1 MNEDALIFQQFTEQ
15 LEEEADE
22 EYWEMGAASLGV
34 IVGGAEISRQL
45 LKSRETRQYL
55 TRPELLENPRIATP
69 WTSLYDSRSDR
80 AYITTM
86 GFDVATFD
94 FILESGFV
102 QTWLSTPIP
111 QTDTSRSGDPQPGGR
126 SLDPPGALGLVL
138 HYLSSTMLNVSLQQ
152 IFALIPATVVR
163 YLDFSLDI
171 LLEVLRRMPDAR
183 IKWLKGG
190 PGGGKFQEYNDLI
203 IVRHPRL
210 IGAFTAIDG
219 LNLPVQTLEDEDI
232 ENATYNRWLSEHFVS
247 SVLVFSPK
255 GKNINAIVTS
265 FTDNILGEIIDAV
278 VNAPGSWHDANVAR
292 PIFERLRT
300 RTPPGYY
307 LIADTAFPRGTQS
320 IAGRIC
326 TPLKA
331 GQAVRGTPDEIAER
345 MAYDRE
351 LLSYRQTAEWG
362 NRGLQG
368 AFGCLRVPLPID
380 NAERQGNLL
389 EICNRLNNLRTRRV
403 GINQIR
409 TVYMRY
415 WQDTA
420 EDIDIWQNFE
430 NMLFSDQRKNNRVA
444 CFHTYAEYT

>member
-45 LKSRETRQYL
+45 RNERRRETCQYL

-94 FILESGFV
+94 FILKSGFV

-111 QTDTSRSGDPQPGGR
+111 RTDTSRSGDPRPGGR

-138 HYLSSTMLNVSLQQ
+138 HYLSSTMLDVSLQQ

-183 IKWLKGG
+183 IKWPKGG
-190 PGGGKFQEYNDLI
+190 PGGGQFQEYNDLI

-210 IGAFTAIDG
+210 IGAFAAIDG
-219 LNLPVQTLEDEDI
+219 LNLPVQTSEDEDI
-232 ENATYNRWLSEHFVS
+232 ENATYNGWLSEHFVS

-307 LIADTAFPRGTQS
+307 LIADTAFPCGTQS
-320 IAGRIC
+320 IAGRIRA
-326 TPLKA
+326 PLKA
-331 GQAVRGTPDEIAER
+331 GQAV
-345 MAYDRE
+345 
-351 LLSYRQTAEWG
+351 
-362 NRGLQG
+362 
-368 AFGCLRVPLPID
+368 
-380 NAERQGNLL
+380 
-389 EICNRLNNLRTRRV
+389 
-403 GINQIR
+403 
-409 TVYMRY
+409 
-415 WQDTA
+415 
-420 EDIDIWQNFE
+420 
-430 NMLFSDQRKNNRVA
+430 
-444 CFHTYAEYT
+444 

>member
-45 LKSRETRQYL
+45 RNERRRETCQYL

-94 FILESGFV
+94 FILESG
-102 QTWLSTPIP
+102 
-111 QTDTSRSGDPQPGGR
+111 DPRPGGQ

-138 HYLSSTMLNVSLQQ
+138 HYLSSTMLDVSLQQ

-183 IKWLKGG
+183 IKWPKGG
-190 PGGGKFQEYNDLI
+190 PGGGQFQEYNDLI
-203 IVRHPRL
+203 I
-210 IGAFTAIDG
+210 
-219 LNLPVQTLEDEDI
+219 DEDI
-232 ENATYNRWLSEHFVS
+232 ENATYNGWLSEHFVS

-320 IAGRIC
+320 IAGRIRA
-326 TPLKA
+326 PLKA

-345 MAYDRE
+345 MAYDHE

-368 AFGCLRVPLPID
+368 AFGRLRVPLPID
-380 NAERQGNLL
+380 NAERRGNLL

-430 NMLFSDQRKNNRVA
+430 NMLFSDQRKNDRVA
-444 CFHTYAEYT
+444 RFHTYAEYM

>member
-45 LKSRETRQYL
+45 RNERRRETRQYL

-86 GFDVATFD
+86 GFDVATFN

-111 QTDTSRSGDPQPGGR
+111 RTDTSRSGDPRPGSR

-138 HYLSSTMLNVSLQQ
+138 HYLSSTMLDVSLQQ

-171 LLEVLRRMPDAR
+171 LLEVLQRMPDAR
-183 IKWLKGG
+183 IKWPKGG
-190 PGGGKFQEYNDLI
+190 PGGGQFQEYNDLI

-210 IGAFTAIDG
+210 IGAFAAIDG
-219 LNLPVQTLEDEDI
+219 LNLPVQTSEDEDI
-232 ENATYNRWLSEHFVS
+232 ENATYNGWLSEHFVS

-292 PIFERLRT
+292 PIFERLCT

-307 LIADTAFPRGTQS
+307 LIADTAFPRGHICHP
-320 IAGRIC
+320 IA
-326 TPLKA
+326 LKA

-345 MAYDRE
+345 MAYDHE

-368 AFGCLRVPLPID
+368 AFGRLRVPLPID
-380 NAERQGNLL
+380 NAEHRGNLL

-403 GINQIR
+403 GIN
-409 TVYMRY
+409 
-415 WQDTA
+415 
-420 EDIDIWQNFE
+420 
-430 NMLFSDQRKNNRVA
+430 
-444 CFHTYAEYT
+444 

>member
-45 LKSRETRQYL
+45 RNERRRETRQYL
-55 TRPELLENPRIATP
+55 TRPELLENPWIATP
-69 WTSLYDSRSDR
+69 WTSLYDSRSDC
-80 AYITTM
+80 AYITIM

-111 QTDTSRSGDPQPGGR
+111 RTDTSHSGDPRPGGR

-138 HYLSSTMLNVSLQQ
+138 HYLSSTMLDVSLQQ
-152 IFALIPATVVR
+152 IFALIPATVVQ

-171 LLEVLRRMPDAR
+171 LLEVLRRMPDAC
-183 IKWLKGG
+183 IKWPKGG
-190 PGGGKFQEYNDLI
+190 PG
-203 IVRHPRL
+203 
-210 IGAFTAIDG
+210 
-219 LNLPVQTLEDEDI
+219 
-232 ENATYNRWLSEHFVS
+232 
-247 SVLVFSPK
+247 
-255 GKNINAIVTS
+255 
-265 FTDNILGEIIDAV
+265 GEIIDAV

-320 IAGRIC
+320 IAGHIRAL
-326 TPLKA
+326 LKA

-345 MAYDRE
+345 MAYGRE

-362 NRGLQG
+362 N
-368 AFGCLRVPLPID
+368 
-380 NAERQGNLL
+380 
-389 EICNRLNNLRTRRV
+389 
-403 GINQIR
+403 
-409 TVYMRY
+409 
-415 WQDTA
+415 
-420 EDIDIWQNFE
+420 
-430 NMLFSDQRKNNRVA
+430 
-444 CFHTYAEYT
+444 

>member
-45 LKSRETRQYL
+45 RNERRRETRQYL

-94 FILESGFV
+94 FILESG
-102 QTWLSTPIP
+102 
-111 QTDTSRSGDPQPGGR
+111 DPRPGSR

-138 HYLSSTMLNVSLQQ
+138 HYLSSTMLDVSLQQ

-183 IKWLKGG
+183 IKWPKGG
-190 PGGGKFQEYNDLI
+190 PGGGQFQEYNDLI

-210 IGAFTAIDG
+210 IGAFAAIDG
-219 LNLPVQTLEDEDI
+219 LNLPVQTSEDEDI
-232 ENATYNRWLSEHFVS
+232 ENATYNGWLSEHFVS

-307 LIADTAFPRGTQS
+307 LIADTAFPCGTQS
-320 IAGRIC
+320 IAGRIRA
-326 TPLKA
+326 PLKA
-331 GQAVRGTPDEIAER
+331 GQAVRGTPDEIVE
-345 MAYDRE
+345 
-351 LLSYRQTAEWG
+351 
-362 NRGLQG
+362 
-368 AFGCLRVPLPID
+368 
-380 NAERQGNLL
+380 
-389 EICNRLNNLRTRRV
+389 
-403 GINQIR
+403 
-409 TVYMRY
+409 
-415 WQDTA
+415 
-420 EDIDIWQNFE
+420 
-430 NMLFSDQRKNNRVA
+430 
-444 CFHTYAEYT
+444 

>member
-34 IVGGAEISRQL
+34 IVGGAEISCQL
-45 LKSRETRQYL
+45 RNERHRETRQYL

-111 QTDTSRSGDPQPGGR
+111 RTDTSRSGDPRPGGR

-138 HYLSSTMLNVSLQQ
+138 HYLSSTMLDVSLQQ
-152 IFALIPATVVR
+152 IFALIPATVVQ

-183 IKWLKGG
+183 IKWPKGG
-190 PGGGKFQEYNDLI
+190 PG
-203 IVRHPRL
+203 
-210 IGAFTAIDG
+210 
-219 LNLPVQTLEDEDI
+219 EDEDI
-232 ENATYNRWLSEHFVS
+232 ENATYNGWLSEHFVS

-307 LIADTAFPRGTQS
+307 LIADTAFPCGTQS
-320 IAGRIC
+320 IAGRIHA
-326 TPLKA
+326 PLKA

-362 NRGLQG
+362 N
-368 AFGCLRVPLPID
+368 
-380 NAERQGNLL
+380 
-389 EICNRLNNLRTRRV
+389 
-403 GINQIR
+403 
-409 TVYMRY
+409 
-415 WQDTA
+415 
-420 EDIDIWQNFE
+420 
-430 NMLFSDQRKNNRVA
+430 
-444 CFHTYAEYT
+444 

>member
-34 IVGGAEISRQL
+34 IVGGAEIS
-45 LKSRETRQYL
+45 
-55 TRPELLENPRIATP
+55 
-69 WTSLYDSRSDR
+69 W
-80 AYITTM
+80 
-86 GFDVATFD
+86 
-94 FILESGFV
+94 
-102 QTWLSTPIP
+102 
-111 QTDTSRSGDPQPGGR
+111 
-126 SLDPPGALGLVL
+126 ALGLVL
-138 HYLSSTMLNVSLQQ
+138 HYLSSTMLDISLQQ

-183 IKWLKGG
+183 IKWPKGG
-190 PGGGKFQEYNDLI
+190 PGGGQFQEYNDLI

-210 IGAFTAIDG
+210 IGAFAAIDG
-219 LNLPVQTLEDEDI
+219 LNLPVQTSEDEDI
-232 ENATYNRWLSEHFVS
+232 ENATYNGWLSEHFVS

-278 VNAPGSWHDANVAR
+278 VNAPGSWHDANVAC

-320 IAGRIC
+320 IAGHIRAL
-326 TPLKA
+326 LKA

-351 LLSYRQTAEWG
+351 LLSDQQTAEWG

-368 AFGCLRVPLPID
+368 AFGRLRVPLPID

-430 NMLFSDQRKNNRVA
+430 NMLFSDQRKNDRVA